1 MRSVILCC
9 ALFCAPT
16 VAVAQSWSGEVVFG
30 FLSTSGNSD
39 TRSLNG
45 KLALDYTE
53 GAWKNSF
60 AATALGSSDEEGATA
75 ERYTVGDKLDYN
87 FTEHDYVFAAVDWE
101 KDLYAGIRER
111 TAETVGY
118 GRKVLTGPVHA
129 LDLEVGAGARQTEA
143 NVTGE
148 KESELIGR
156 LSGKYVWK
164 LSENSSFKQTLKVEN
179 GESNTFTES
188 VSELKLTIIG
198 NLYALLSYTVRNS
211 TDVPVGTEH
220 TDTLTAVNLSYSF
233 GKS

>member
-1 MRSVILCC
+1 MRSAILCC
-9 ALFCAPT
+9 ALILAPS
-16 VAVAQSWSGEVVFG
+16 VALAQDWSGEIVFG

-45 KLALDYTE
+45 KLALDYTQD
-53 GAWKNSF
+53 AWKNSF

-118 GRKVLTGPVHA
+118 GRRVLTGPVHA

-156 LSGKYVWK
+156 LSGKYVWT
-164 LSENSSFKQTLKVEN
+164 LSESSSFKQTLKVEN

-211 TDVPVGTEH
+211 TDVPVGTEK

-233 GKS
+233 GTS